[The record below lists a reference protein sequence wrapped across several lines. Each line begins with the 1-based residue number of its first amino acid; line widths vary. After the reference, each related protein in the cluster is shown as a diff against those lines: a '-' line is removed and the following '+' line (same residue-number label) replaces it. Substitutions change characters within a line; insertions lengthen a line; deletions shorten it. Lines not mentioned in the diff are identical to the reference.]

1 MNNCAIVIFGATG
14 DLTKRKLIPALYR
27 LMVAGKLKEFV
38 VLGAAFDAATPA
50 DIMAGARA
58 HVSQINEHLWQSLEK
73 RFYYQQLNFT
83 QSHDY
88 TVLASRLQELE
99 AEHNLPGNR
108 IMYLACAAS
117 FFCEITQQC
126 AHAGLITR
134 TPGTQMPWQR
144 VVYEKPFGHDLQSAR
159 AINQGIAH
167 VLDEQQIY
175 RIDHYLTKELVSNI
189 SLMRFTNAFFE
200 PLWNNNYIE
209 HVQIVLS
216 EQVGADNRGA
226 YYDAYGALRDVVQNH
241 VLELLA
247 LIGMEPPAKL
257 TGDFIRANR
266 AKVLEKVQ
274 VVDGILGQYNGY
286 TQHAGVKTDSKTETF
301 AALTLSIDNSR
312 WQGVPFY
319 IKTGKKL
326 NKKETVIH
334 IKFKQV
340 ECLLLRGCPTE
351 YSNWLTLKIVPD
363 ATFSL
368 TVNAKKPGRSDELL
382 PVAMEFCHSCIFG
395 EREPEEAYEILL
407 EEVMR
412 GEQSIAVRFD
422 EIEYAWRVI
431 DTVYARAL
439 PLYPYEP
446 GTEGPAELAQFEQQH
461 DMKFKS

>member
-27 LMVAGKLKEFV
+27 LMLAGKLKDFI

-50 DIMAGARA
+50 DIMAAARA
-58 HVSQINEHLWQSLEK
+58 HISQINESVWQQLEK
-73 RFYYQQLNFT
+73 RFFYQQLNFT
-83 QSHDY
+83 SSQDY
-88 TVLASRLQELE
+88 AKLASTLAELE
-99 AEHNLPGNR
+99 QQHSLSGNR

-126 AHAGLITR
+126 AQAGLVKR
-134 TPGTQMPWQR
+134 LLASQAPWQR

-159 AINQGIAH
+159 AINEGIAR

-209 HVQIVLS
+209 EVQIILS
-216 EQVGADNRGA
+216 EQVGVDGRGA

-247 LIGMEPPAKL
+247 LVGMEPPAKL
-257 TGDFIRANR
+257 SGDFVRANR
-266 AKVLEKVQ
+266 AKVLEKVHVQ
-274 VVDGILGQYNGY
+274 DGFLGQYNGY
-286 TQHAGVKTDSKTETF
+286 TQHAGVKEDSSTETF
-301 AALTLSIDNSR
+301 AVLTLAIDNAR

-351 YSNWLTLKIVPD
+351 SNNWLTLKIVPD

-368 TVNAKKPGRSDELL
+368 TVNAKKPGRADELL

-439 PLYPYEP
+439 PLYQYEP
-446 GTEGPAELAQFEQQH
+446 GTEGPAELAQFEKQH
-461 DMKFKS
+461 GFKFKS